1 MLNNNSDVLVLVG
14 QAEAQIRALGYPPR
28 VLAAACRAMLLRED
42 GVECPEFIGYWAPSI
57 LASMT
62 TPLTVD
68 ECAYAMADLA
78 GKRGVEVLSI
88 DDKELAPLVAAEA
101 LSKMEQVVE
110 ESGVLA

>member
-1 MLNNNSDVLVLVG
+1 MFSNSDVLALVG

-28 VLAAACRAMLLRED
+28 VLTAACRAMLLRED

-57 LASMT
+57 LAAMT

-78 GKRGVEVLSI
+78 GKPGRLSSPWRGYPSARLSFLLG
-88 DDKELAPLVAAEA
+88 ERLEWP
-101 LSKMEQVVE
+101 Q
-110 ESGVLA
+110 